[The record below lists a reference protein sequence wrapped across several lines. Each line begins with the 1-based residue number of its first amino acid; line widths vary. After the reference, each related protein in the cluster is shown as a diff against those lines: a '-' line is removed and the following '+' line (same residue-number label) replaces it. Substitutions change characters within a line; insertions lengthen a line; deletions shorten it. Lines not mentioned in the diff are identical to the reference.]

1 MYWSGQFLFDFGY
14 YWLNYLVL
22 REVFYD
28 VVAPVPITLIAGTG
42 LAMILYS
49 YTISTIFNKVKTANS
64 WFTAINSLLWLI
76 ILPLMLPDKLLNKSF
91 YSNLR
96 PLKYLFPYFDLSF
109 SLLKQDSQIYDALQA
124 VSMMDDVLNGS
135 ID

>member
-1 MYWSGQFLFDFGY
+1 
-14 YWLNYLVL
+14 
-22 REVFYD
+22 
-28 VVAPVPITLIAGTG
+28 
-42 LAMILYS
+42 
-49 YTISTIFNKVKTANS
+49 
-64 WFTAINSLLWLI
+64 
-76 ILPLMLPDKLLNKSF
+76 MLPDKLLNKSF

>member
-124 VSMMDDVLNGS
+124 MSMMDDVLNGS